1 MFEKWDVSDLPSAK
15 LIGEFES
22 GSAEWHELRASGVG
36 GSQVG
41 AIMGLNPW
49 ESAFSLWAKQ
59 LGLIEDRASSLAM
72 RAGNFF
78 ERPVKEFWLTE
89 NPGWTLF
96 ETGTWQ
102 SKQYPWC
109 HANPDGILVDENG
122 ELVLLEIKT
131 SRYPMGELPAH
142 YRAQVL
148 WYLWILGLKRAKLV
162 AWVSGSEFEE
172 FDIVFD
178 QFEADVMFAAVK
190 RWWDCVESGEQPEWD
205 GSTAT
210 YEIVRQL
217 HPDIDV
223 DGVVDLGELGV
234 ALVNAQSDVD
244 SAQTL
249 LNELK
254 SRTLDFMG
262 DAKTGMVDDRV
273 VAVRSAR
280 NGGIPFLTVKK

>member
-1 MFEKWDVSDLPSAK
+1 MFEKWDVTDLPTAR
-15 LIGEFES
+15 LLGVFES
-22 GSAEWHELRASGVG
+22 GSPEWHALRSQGVG

-41 AIMGLNPW
+41 AILGLNPW
-49 ESAFSLWAKQ
+49 ESAFSMWARQ
-59 LGLIEDRASSLAM
+59 LGLIADRESSLAM

-78 ERPVKEFWLTE
+78 ENPVKQFWLAE
-89 NPGWTLF
+89 NPGWVLY

-102 SKQYPWC
+102 SKELEWC

-122 ELVLLEIKT
+122 DLTLLEIKT
-131 SRYPMGELPAH
+131 SRYPLGEVPAH

-148 WYLWILGLKRAKLV
+148 WYLWILGLKKAKLV

-172 FDIVFD
+172 FDIVYDEFD
-178 QFEADVMFAAVK
+178 VQVMVDAVK
-190 RWWDCVESGEQPEWD
+190 RWWACVENGEQPEWD

-217 HPDIDV
+217 HPDIDA

-234 ALVNAQSDVD
+234 ALVNAQTDAD
-244 SAQTL
+244 AAQSL
-249 LNELK
+249 LTELK

-262 DAKTGMVDDRV
+262 KAKTATVGDRV

-280 NGGIPFLTVKK
+280 NGGSPFLTIKK